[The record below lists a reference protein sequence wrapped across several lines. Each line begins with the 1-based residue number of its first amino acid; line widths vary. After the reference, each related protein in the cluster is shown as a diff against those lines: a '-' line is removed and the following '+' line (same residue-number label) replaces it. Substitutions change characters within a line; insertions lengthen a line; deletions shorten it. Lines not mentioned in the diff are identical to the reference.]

1 MRAAVL
7 SWIAVALLL
16 GSPGSA
22 LAADGQSVAD
32 ATYDIAILRTLGTF
46 STVVGGALFVPAAL
60 MTLPSGRDGLDEA
73 WGIFVRSPYQ
83 STFERP
89 LGDF

>member
-1 MRAAVL
+1 
-7 SWIAVALLL
+7 
-16 GSPGSA
+16 
-22 LAADGQSVAD
+22 
-32 ATYDIAILRTLGTF
+32 
-46 STVVGGALFVPAAL
+46 